1 MEYIKGRACIRL
13 SDDIVQL
20 APVSIEKPKTGETV
34 YGVMEVK
41 GMFDLFHSF
50 LRLPE
55 DYTIIG
61 VYFDAVFYM
70 WSIIVESDAI
80 ALPPPNEMIPTIWP
94 SYQRTEDGKVRLL
107 GLEGA
112 KGR

>member
-1 MEYIKGRACIRL
+1 MEHIKGRACIRL

-20 APVSIEKPKTGETV
+20 APVKVEKPTAGETV
-34 YGVMEVK
+34 YSVMEVK
-41 GMFDLFHSF
+41 GLFDLFHSF
-50 LRLPE
+50 LLLPE
-55 DYTIIG
+55 GYTVIG
-61 VYFDAVFYM
+61 VYFDVVFYM